1 MSEAKE
7 KKNWYEWIKRAIS
20 AVVGAVIT
28 FAVTIGL
35 VGGGEAEV
43 AKETVDGLLD
53 KSDQAYVQIEQVS
66 KTVAEVKKML
76 DDKQYIEAIK
86 KLDDI
91 GKEAK
96 ETITTVLEIKS
107 QVKTIV
113 DSLKQKIEEAKEAKE
128 AAKEAAKEEAP
139 AEK

>member
-1 MSEAKE
+1 MTEEKE

-20 AVVGAVIT
+20 AVVGAVVT

-35 VGGGEAEV
+35 IGGGEAEV

-76 DDKQYIEAIK
+76 DDKQYIEAVK

-96 ETITTVLEIKS
+96 ETVTTVLEIKS
-107 QVKTIV
+107 QVKSIV
-113 DSLKQKIEEAKEAKE
+113 DSLKQRIKEAKE
-128 AAKEAAKEEAP
+128 AKEAAKEEAP
-139 AEK
+139 AEN

>member
-1 MSEAKE
+1 MTEEKE

-20 AVVGAVIT
+20 AVVGAVVT

-35 VGGGEAEV
+35 IGGGEAEV

-76 DDKQYIEAIK
+76 DDKQYIEAVK

-96 ETITTVLEIKS
+96 ETVTTVLEIKS
-107 QVKTIV
+107 QVKSIV
-113 DSLKQKIEEAKEAKE
+113 DSLKQRIKEAKEAK
-128 AAKEAAKEEAP
+128 AAAKEEAAD
-139 AEK
+139 AEEK

>member
-1 MSEAKE
+1 MSEEKE

-43 AKETVDGLLD
+43 AKDTVDGLLD

-66 KTVAEVKKML
+66 ATVAEVKQML

-107 QVKTIV
+107 QVKSIV
-113 DSLKQKIEEAKEAKE
+113 DSLKQKIEEAKEAKQE
-128 AAKEAAKEEAP
+128 AKEEAP

>member
-1 MSEAKE
+1 MTEEKE

-20 AVVGAVIT
+20 AVVGAVVT

-35 VGGGEAEV
+35 IGGGEAEV

-76 DDKQYIEAIK
+76 DDKQYIEAVK

-96 ETITTVLEIKS
+96 ETVTTVLEIKS
-107 QVKTIV
+107 QVKPIV
-113 DSLKQKIEEAKEAKE
+113 DSLKQRIKEAKEAKE
-128 AAKEAAKEEAP
+128 AAKEEAADAEE
-139 AEK
+139 K

>member
-20 AVVGAVIT
+20 AVVGAIIT

-35 VGGGEAEV
+35 IGGGEAEV
-43 AKETVDGLLD
+43 AKDTVDGLLD

-76 DDKQYIEAIK
+76 DDKQYLEAVK

-128 AAKEAAKEEAP
+128 AAKEEAP

>member
-76 DDKQYIEAIK
+76 DDKQYLEAVK

-128 AAKEAAKEEAP
+128 AAKEEAP

>member
-43 AKETVDGLLD
+43 AKDTVDGLLD

-66 KTVAEVKKML
+66 ATVAEVKQML
-76 DDKQYIEAIK
+76 DDKQYLEAVK

-128 AAKEAAKEEAP
+128 AAKEKAP

>member
-1 MSEAKE
+1 MTEEKE

-20 AVVGAVIT
+20 AVVGAVVT

-35 VGGGEAEV
+35 IGGGEAEV

-76 DDKQYIEAIK
+76 DDKQYIEAVK

-96 ETITTVLEIKS
+96 ETVTTVLEIKS
-107 QVKTIV
+107 QVKSIV
-113 DSLKQKIEEAKEAKE
+113 DSLKQRIKEAKEAKE
-128 AAKEAAKEEAP
+128 AAKEEADDAEE
-139 AEK
+139 K

>member
-1 MSEAKE
+1 MSEEKE

-66 KTVAEVKKML
+66 ATVAEVKKML
-76 DDKQYIEAIK
+76 DDKQYIEALK

-96 ETITTVLEIKS
+96 ETVTTVLEIKT
-107 QVKTIV
+107 QVKSIV

-128 AAKEAAKEEAP
+128 AAKEEAP

>member
-20 AVVGAVIT
+20 AVVGAVVT

-35 VGGGEAEV
+35 IGGGEAEV
-43 AKETVDGLLD
+43 AKDTVDGLLD

-76 DDKQYIEAIK
+76 DDKQYLEAVK

-128 AAKEAAKEEAP
+128 AAKEEAP

>member
-1 MSEAKE
+1 MTEEKE

-20 AVVGAVIT
+20 AVVGAVVT

-35 VGGGEAEV
+35 IGGGEAEV

-76 DDKQYIEAIK
+76 DDKQYIEAVK

-96 ETITTVLEIKS
+96 ETVTTVLEIKS
-107 QVKTIV
+107 QVKSIV
-113 DSLKQKIEEAKEAKE
+113 DSLKQRIKEAKEAKE
-128 AAKEAAKEEAP
+128 AAKEEAADAEE
-139 AEK
+139 K

>member
-43 AKETVDGLLD
+43 AKESVDGLLD

-66 KTVAEVKKML
+66 KTVAEVKQML
-76 DDKQYIEAIK
+76 DDKQYLEAVK

-128 AAKEAAKEEAP
+128 AAKEEAP
-139 AEK
+139 TEK

>member
-1 MSEAKE
+1 MAEEKE

-20 AVVGAVIT
+20 AVVGAVVT

-35 VGGGEAEV
+35 IGGGEAEV

-53 KSDQAYVQIEQVS
+53 KSDQAYVQIEEVS

-96 ETITTVLEIKS
+96 ETVTTVLEIKS
-107 QVKTIV
+107 QVKSIV
-113 DSLKQKIEEAKEAKE
+113 DSLKQRIKEAKEAKE
-128 AAKEAAKEEAP
+128 AAKEEASDAEE
-139 AEK
+139 K

>member
-1 MSEAKE
+1 MTEEKE

-20 AVVGAVIT
+20 AVVGAVVT

-35 VGGGEAEV
+35 IGGGEAEV

-76 DDKQYIEAIK
+76 DDKQYIEAVK

-96 ETITTVLEIKS
+96 ETVTTVLEIKS
-107 QVKTIV
+107 QVKSIV
-113 DSLKQKIEEAKEAKE
+113 DSLKQRIKEAKEAKE
-128 AAKEAAKEEAP
+128 AAKEEASDAEE
-139 AEK
+139 K